1 MLGRRSPV
9 NHYDNPY
16 DGSPVG
22 SGAVRP
28 VHPETHDTKSQR
40 VRPRTG
46 RCRFRMRETNPRE
59 RQTAALVAVLAFLVH
74 SNIFISTAATGVA
87 LSTML
92 LVELRPDP
100 LALFI
105 VFAATLFVYSLNRLT
120 DIEEDRENVPGR
132 ADFTDRYGR
141 ALFAVGVGLYLV
153 AVVGAV
159 ALGLPGAPL
168 LVLPAVVAALYSLF
182 RVKQLLL
189 VKNLIVGLSWGIIP
203 LGVGVYYGTGP
214 TVGIVF
220 LSAFFTLM
228 LTVAAAV
235 FDIKDIEGDSGEG
248 IRTAPIAFGVSETRM
263 GALAVTAVVAL
274 AVVAAVAFGVVPRR
288 FLVLLGFL
296 GYVAAYI
303 PFATRD
309 RGSLFYGLVI
319 DGEHVFLTALVVT
332 TEL

>member
-1 MLGRRSPV
+1 MARTSPRK
-9 NHYDNPY
+9 
-16 DGSPVG
+16 
-22 SGAVRP
+22 RP
-28 VHPETHDTKSQR
+28 
-40 VRPRTG
+40 
-46 RCRFRMRETNPRE
+46 
-59 RQTAALVAVLAFLVH
+59 TAAFVAALAFLVH
-74 SNIFISTAATGVA
+74 SNLLISAAATGVA

-92 LVELRPDP
+92 LVELPPDP
-100 LALFI
+100 RALFI

-132 ADFTDRYGR
+132 ADFTGRYGR

-153 AVVGAV
+153 AIVGSV
-159 ALGLPGAPL
+159 SLGVPGAPL

-182 RVKQLLL
+182 RVKQLLF
-189 VKNLIVGLSWGIIP
+189 VKNLIVGFSWGIIP

-214 TVGIVF
+214 TAGIVF
-220 LSAFFTLM
+220 LSAFFTVM
-228 LTVAAAV
+228 LSVAAAV
-235 FDIKDIEGDSGEG
+235 FDIKDIEGDGEEG
-248 IRTAPIAFGVSETRM
+248 IRTAPIAFGPGETRT

-274 AVVAAVAFGVVPRR
+274 AVIAAVVSGILPRR
-288 FLVLLGFL
+288 FLVLLGFS

-319 DGEHVFLTALVVT
+319 DGEHLFLAALVVA

>member
-1 MLGRRSPV
+1 MRDSSPYGRPT
-9 NHYDNPY
+9 
-16 DGSPVG
+16 
-22 SGAVRP
+22 AVI
-28 VHPETHDTKSQR
+28 V
-40 VRPRTG
+40 
-46 RCRFRMRETNPRE
+46 
-59 RQTAALVAVLAFLVH
+59 AALAFLVH
-74 SNIFISTAATGVA
+74 SNLLISTAATGVA

-92 LVELRPDP
+92 LVELPPDP

-120 DIEEDRENVPGR
+120 DIDEDRENVPGR

-153 AVVGAV
+153 AVGGAV
-159 ALGLPGAPL
+159 ALGLPGSPL
-168 LVLPAVVAALYSLF
+168 LALPAVVAALYSLF
-182 RVKQLLL
+182 RVKQLLF

-214 TVGIVF
+214 IAGIVF
-220 LSAFFTLM
+220 LSAFFTVM

-235 FDIKDIEGDSGEG
+235 FDIKDIEGDSEEG
-248 IRTAPIAFGVSETRM
+248 IRTAPIVFGVRETRM
-263 GALAVTAVVAL
+263 GAVAVTAAVSL
-274 AVVAAVAFGVVPRR
+274 GVVAAVASGVLPPR

-319 DGEHVFLTALVVT
+319 DGEHVFLAALVVAM
-332 TEL
+332 EL